1 MQTYSDITTEIIINL
16 NYIAMKNAEIKV
28 KTERNFDQLI
38 SKLSDNEILTIQAMS
53 HVKGGTADGTGSEPI
68 VYIKL

>member
-1 MQTYSDITTEIIINL
+1 
-16 NYIAMKNAEIKV
+16 MKNAEIKV

-53 HVKGGTADGTGSEPI
+53 HVKGGTADGNGSEPI
-68 VYIKL
+68 VYVKL